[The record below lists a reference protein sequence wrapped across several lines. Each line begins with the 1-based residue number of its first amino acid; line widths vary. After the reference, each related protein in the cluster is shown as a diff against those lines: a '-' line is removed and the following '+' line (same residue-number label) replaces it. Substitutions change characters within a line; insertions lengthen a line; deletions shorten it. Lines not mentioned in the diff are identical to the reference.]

1 MSNIKKILI
10 TISIFLLS
18 FGQVANAGWEPS
30 QEVEIVAHAKETS
43 STVAFARAVIKVIEE
58 ENLLP
63 NGVKLTIIRGARGGK
78 ARNYVLNKNKDPH
91 VMQVLTPSQI
101 NNVILTG
108 QEVGYQNAKGISALV
123 VSPLLLTVNA
133 DSEYKSLKD
142 IIKKAKA
149 NPGKVVQ
156 GGGDFGQVASLVG
169 KMMADEKG
177 VDITYTPFDDEGVL
191 QLLGGHI
198 DFILENPGQVFKF
211 VKAGKM
217 RILASSVKL
226 PSMPEVPTF
235 KQAGYKG
242 TILAQYRG
250 LWFSNEN
257 SNAQANFYSK
267 LMKKVAK
274 TQSFKDY
281 VAKNNLASISIH
293 QSKLDKMLAEEH
305 AAYFKLSTELNLIK
319 K

>member
-1 MSNIKKILI
+1 MSNFLK
-10 TISIFLLS
+10 TIVLVATFFLG
-18 FGQVANAGWEPS
+18 FGQVANAWTPDK
-30 QEVEIVAHAKETS
+30 EVEIVAHAKETS
-43 STVAFARAVIKVIEE
+43 STVAFARGIIKVIEE

-78 ARNYVLNKNKDPH
+78 ARNYVLNKNKSPH
-91 VMQVLTPSQI
+91 VLQVLTPSQI

-108 QEVGYQNAKGISALV
+108 QEIGYQNAKAISALV

-133 DSEYKSLKD
+133 DSEYKSLQD
-142 IIKKAKA
+142 IIDKAKA

-156 GGGDFGQVASLVG
+156 GGGDFGQVASLMG
-169 KMMADEKG
+169 KMIAEEKG
-177 VDITYTPFDDEGVL
+177 VEMTYVPFDDEGVL

-226 PSMPEVPTF
+226 ASMPDVPTF
-235 KQAGYKG
+235 KKAGYKG

-250 LWFSNEN
+250 LWFSSEN
-257 SNAQANFYSK
+257 TKAQAKFYTK

-274 TQSFKDY
+274 TQTFKVY
-281 VAKNNLASISIH
+281 VNKNNLASISVH
-293 QSKLDKMLAEEH
+293 TSKLDKMLKEEH
-305 AAYFKLSTELNLIK
+305 EAYFKLDTELNLIK

>member
-1 MSNIKKILI
+1 MNNLIKILI
-10 TISIFLLS
+10 SLLVLTLT
-18 FGQVANAGWEPS
+18 FGQSANAGWEPDK
-30 QEVEIVAHAKETS
+30 EVEIVAHAKETS
-43 STVAFARAVIKVIEE
+43 STVAFARSVIKVIEQ

-91 VMQVLTPSQI
+91 VLQVLTPSQI

-133 DSEYKSLKD
+133 DSEYKSLND

-169 KMMADEKG
+169 KMMAEEKG

-235 KQAGYKG
+235 KKAGYKG
-242 TILAQYRG
+242 TMLAQYRG

-274 TQSFKDY
+274 TQTFQDY
-281 VAKNNLASISIH
+281 VSKNNLAPISIH
-293 QSKLDKMLAEEH
+293 QSKLDKMLSDEH

>member
-1 MSNIKKILI
+1 MKKLSKLVVLVSAFLI
-10 TISIFLLS
+10 S
-18 FGQVANAGWEPS
+18 FTQFASAWTPS
-30 QEVEIVAHAKETS
+30 KEVEIVAHAKETS

-58 ENLLP
+58 EKLLP

-108 QEVGYQNAKGISALV
+108 QEVGYQNAKGIAAMV

-133 DSEYKSLKD
+133 DSEYKSLND
-142 IIKKAKA
+142 IIKRAKA

-169 KMMADEKG
+169 KMIADEKG

-235 KQAGYKG
+235 EKAGYKG

-257 SNAQANFYSK
+257 SNAQAKFYSN

-274 TQSFKDY
+274 TQTFKDY
-281 VAKNNLASISIH
+281 VAKNNLAPIATH
-293 QSKLDKMLAEEH
+293 TSKLDKMLAEEH
-305 AAYFKLSTELNLIK
+305 EAYFKLSTELNLIK

>member
-1 MSNIKKILI
+1 MNNLLKII
-10 TISIFLLS
+10 VIVATFFLG
-18 FGQVANAGWEPS
+18 FGQVANAWTPNK
-30 QEVEIVAHAKETS
+30 EVEIVAHAKETS
-43 STVAFARAVIKVIEE
+43 STVAFARAIIKVIEE

-91 VMQVLTPSQI
+91 VLQVLTPSQI

-142 IIKKAKA
+142 IINKAKA

-156 GGGDFGQVASLVG
+156 GGGDFGQVASLMG
-169 KMMADEKG
+169 KMIGEEKG
-177 VDITYTPFDDEGVL
+177 VNLTYTPFDDEGVL

-217 RILASSVKL
+217 RILASSVEL
-226 PSMPEVPTF
+226 PTMPEVPTF
-235 KQAGYKG
+235 KKAGYKG

-250 LWFSNEN
+250 LWFSSEN
-257 SNAQANFYSK
+257 TKAQSNFYAK

-274 TQSFKDY
+274 TETFKNY
-281 VAKNNLASISIH
+281 VAKNNLAPISIH
-293 QSKLDKMLAEEH
+293 QSKLDKMLKEEH
-305 AAYFKLSTELNLIK
+305 EAYFKLATELNLIK